1 MALNFLHADC
11 SFVSPSS
18 LAVQPNRAQLVVFA
32 NLRGILK
39 AFGNCAGDINV
50 PASGR
55 RSTALVSML
64 ADLSDFFVSHGLSG
78 SAYEAGF
85 DAALQS
91 KDGVVADLS
100 RAEEL
105 TPYRSLDPSR
115 LKLSGTA
122 QWSPLSYLDDD
133 LWLPYVEPDVL
144 LWGGSY
150 DYNDLPNLDKEDPG
164 KVLELARLW
173 DVNGLLML
181 SPKPID
187 YSMKS
192 SHLRVFNCYKSAV
205 QDRQIGD
212 RRGRNQL
219 EGYLPGVSRSLPT
232 GPNLTALEIN
242 PARQRLAICLS
253 DRKDFYHQFK
263 VSASRAEANALW
275 PPLKLEDLA
284 GTKAYDRLLEQQ
296 AANKKKKPRE
306 AVGDFLGGL
315 PEKSFGSRLPEYV
328 FACFSSVAQGDHLG
342 VEIATQSHWNM
353 LKSRG
358 LLVEEEEL
366 TSNFPFGGSRC
377 LQGLIIDDFWG
388 CGKPSICSTVWE
400 EAATGTTCLWRRR
413 FDWIKGEGRGI
424 PRGGQ
429 SGRCRAGW
437 VSVHSQPWT
446 LYGCSSSFKAAWTFL
461 FVVAARIYQGY
472 HRLPPCMPPWR
483 LDFMPHVP
491 PSADGYPW
499 QGAFLHRPLISQ
511 SGESSD
517 SPSSSPCRS
526 GVRFAGRPGPLDVFR
541 YLSKDLAFPFRIRCI
556 GLERCCGEGWG
567 WRGRRSWTLEDG

>member
-1 MALNFLHADC
+1 MNSGTPFGVFLHSSFHIIRSDAFAPAKHVFPLPVPKTGLFGSLPLRCSSRRRRRKVAFDQAFHVLVMALNFLHADC

-64 ADLSDFFVSHGLSG
+64 ADLNDFFVSHGLSG

-187 YSMKS
+187 YSLKS

-212 RRGRNQL
+212 RR
-219 EGYLPGVSRSLPT
+219 
-232 GPNLTALEIN
+232 A
-242 PARQRLAICLS
+242 
-253 DRKDFYHQFK
+253 
-263 VSASRAEANALW
+263 
-275 PPLKLEDLA
+275 
-284 GTKAYDRLLEQQ
+284 
-296 AANKKKKPRE
+296 
-306 AVGDFLGGL
+306 
-315 PEKSFGSRLPEYV
+315 
-328 FACFSSVAQGDHLG
+328 
-342 VEIATQSHWNM
+342 
-353 LKSRG
+353 
-358 LLVEEEEL
+358 
-366 TSNFPFGGSRC
+366 
-377 LQGLIIDDFWG
+377 
-388 CGKPSICSTVWE
+388 
-400 EAATGTTCLWRRR
+400 
-413 FDWIKGEGRGI
+413 
-424 PRGGQ
+424 
-429 SGRCRAGW
+429 
-437 VSVHSQPWT
+437 
-446 LYGCSSSFKAAWTFL
+446 
-461 FVVAARIYQGY
+461 
-472 HRLPPCMPPWR
+472 
-483 LDFMPHVP
+483 
-491 PSADGYPW
+491 
-499 QGAFLHRPLISQ
+499 
-511 SGESSD
+511 
-517 SPSSSPCRS
+517 
-526 GVRFAGRPGPLDVFR
+526 
-541 YLSKDLAFPFRIRCI
+541 
-556 GLERCCGEGWG
+556 
-567 WRGRRSWTLEDG
+567 

>member
-11 SFVSPSS
+11 SFVSSSS

-91 KDGVVADLS
+91 KDGVAADLS

-164 KVLELARLW
+164 KVLELAKLW

-192 SHLRVFNCYKSAV
+192 SHLRVFNCYKSPV

-212 RRGRNQL
+212 RR
-219 EGYLPGVSRSLPT
+219 
-232 GPNLTALEIN
+232 
-242 PARQRLAICLS
+242 RQRLAICLS

-284 GTKAYDRLLEQQ
+284 GTKAYDRLLAQQ

-342 VEIATQSHWNM
+342 VEIATQSHRNM

-377 LQGLIIDDFWG
+377 LQGLII
-388 CGKPSICSTVWE
+388 
-400 EAATGTTCLWRRR
+400 
-413 FDWIKGEGRGI
+413 
-424 PRGGQ
+424 
-429 SGRCRAGW
+429 
-437 VSVHSQPWT
+437 
-446 LYGCSSSFKAAWTFL
+446 
-461 FVVAARIYQGY
+461 
-472 HRLPPCMPPWR
+472 
-483 LDFMPHVP
+483 
-491 PSADGYPW
+491 
-499 QGAFLHRPLISQ
+499 
-511 SGESSD
+511 
-517 SPSSSPCRS
+517 
-526 GVRFAGRPGPLDVFR
+526 
-541 YLSKDLAFPFRIRCI
+541 
-556 GLERCCGEGWG
+556 
-567 WRGRRSWTLEDG
+567 